1 MERQTT
7 GLGITETRQIVLV
20 AFPQAKLLDVTGPC
34 EVFADA
40 NGFPLGAEAPPP
52 YRVEVVSLQ
61 AGAVETSSGVSVLAH
76 RGYAEWD
83 GPIDT
88 LLVAGGPG
96 AASASADPGLLG
108 WLREVIPGARRVGSV
123 CTGAFVLAATGA
135 LDGRRATT
143 HWDWCEPFARRYPAV
158 TLEPDRI
165 WVQDGNRYTSAG
177 VTAGMDLAL
186 ALVEEDLGHRAAL
199 RVAQNLVLYL
209 RRPGGQAQ
217 FSTHLRLQGTEEAP
231 LRDLQAWMAEHLAED
246 LSVAALAERVHLSPR
261 HFARLFRRET
271 GCTPAEFVEQLRQEA
286 ARRRLEESRADVAR
300 IARECGFGSADA
312 MRRVFLR
319 TLRVSPTDYRSR
331 FRSRPATPSPA
342 SHHRAD
348 LEPKG
353 THL

>member
-1 MERQTT
+1 MERQVS
-7 GLGITETRQIVLV
+7 GLGVMSPRRVVVV

-40 NGFPLGAEAPPP
+40 NGFPPGAAGPPP
-52 YRVEVVSLQ
+52 YQVEVVSLQ
-61 AGAVETSSGVSVLAH
+61 AGPVETTSGVGVLAH

-88 LLVAGGPG
+88 LLIAGGPG
-96 AASASADPGLLG
+96 AAQAAEHQGLVQ
-108 WLREVIPGARRVGSV
+108 WLREVIPGTRRVGSV

-143 HWDWCEPFARRYPAV
+143 HWAWCELFARRYPAV

-186 ALVEEDLGHRAAL
+186 ALLEEDLGHRAAL

-209 RRPGGQAQ
+209 RRPGGQSQ
-217 FSTHLRLQGTEEAP
+217 FSTHLRLQGTEQEP
-231 LRDLQAWMAEHLAED
+231 IRDLQAWMAEHLEED
-246 LSVAALAERVHLSPR
+246 LSVAALAERVHMSPR
-261 HFARLFRRET
+261 HFARVFRRET
-271 GCTPAEFVEQLRQEA
+271 GCTPAEFVEQLRLEG
-286 ARRRLEESRADVAR
+286 ARRRLEESRAEVAR
-300 IARECGFGSADA
+300 IARECGFGSADG

-331 FRSRPATPSPA
+331 FRCRSERAAVTPSPA
-342 SHHRAD
+342 QPS
-348 LEPKG
+348 
-353 THL
+353 